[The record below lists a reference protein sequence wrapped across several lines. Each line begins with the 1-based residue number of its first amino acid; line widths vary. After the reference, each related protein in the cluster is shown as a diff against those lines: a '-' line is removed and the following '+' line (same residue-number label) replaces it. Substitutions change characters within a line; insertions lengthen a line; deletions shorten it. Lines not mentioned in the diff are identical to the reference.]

1 MEILIKP
8 IISEKTV
15 RLADELNQ
23 YTFAVNSRAG
33 KISIAQA
40 VAAKFSVTVENVR
53 VINTLG
59 KKVSFGKKRQTGR
72 QPATKKAIVTLKEG
86 DSIEIFKLQ

>member
-1 MEILIKP
+1 MGILIRP

-23 YTFAVNSRAG
+23 YTFAVRSTSG
-33 KISIAQA
+33 KIDIAKA
-40 VAAKFSVTVENVR
+40 ISEKFSVKVENVR
-53 VINTLG
+53 IINTLG
-59 KKVSFGKKRQTGR
+59 KKVTFGKKRQTGR
-72 QPATKKAIVTLKEG
+72 QSVTKKAIVTLKEG